1 VLVTGGAGYI
11 GSHAVKA
18 LAQAGYDV
26 VVYDDLSAGHRA
38 AVSAIT
44 RALPGSAI
52 TLVEGDIA
60 DRQRV
65 TDTLRTSGASAVM
78 HFAAKLSV
86 AESVAAPFA
95 YYATNVSGTLNVLA
109 SMAECNVRAFVFS
122 STAATFGEPL
132 VTPDAPDGGFLID
145 ETHPQ
150 RPINAYGESKLAVE
164 RALPHLER
172 AHGIPVA
179 LATSSRRAPI
189 RWMDW
194 RRSLEKE
201 MIPRALRRRAGTGVD
216 VFGRLSDAGRHVR
229 ARFRARDGSRAGTHP
244 RVATSGVWR
253 RVGEL
258 QPWQRTRHLGARVDR
273 IG

>member
-1 VLVTGGAGYI
+1 MSTVLVTGGAGYI

-86 AESVAAPFA
+86 AESVTAPFA
-95 YYATNVSGTLNVLA
+95 WWTPPDDHRLA
-109 SMAECNVRAFVFS
+109 RRPLPPVTSARPGRPMARESPFAA
-122 STAATFGEPL
+122 AATG
-132 VTPDAPDGGFLID
+132 
-145 ETHPQ
+145 
-150 RPINAYGESKLAVE
+150 RRKC
-164 RALPHLER
+164 
-172 AHGIPVA
+172 
-179 LATSSRRAPI
+179 TS
-189 RWMDW
+189 W
-194 RRSLEKE
+194 
-201 MIPRALRRRAGTGVD
+201 G
-216 VFGRLSDAGRHVR
+216 
-229 ARFRARDGSRAGTHP
+229 
-244 RVATSGVWR
+244 
-253 RVGEL
+253 
-258 QPWQRTRHLGARVDR
+258 
-273 IG
+273 